1 MMLGLGLGLNKNNFI
16 SSVDPI
22 IDALIK
28 ANCTMY
34 LDPNKADGTS
44 KGINSPLTNPL
55 TDLIGSNDAT
65 LVNFNGTVSSGYDDL
80 TLPNTNVKTFL
91 KGDGVDDYGI
101 IADNESLNPTGTE
114 DFAFCGVFK
123 TDTTIK
129 TSYIFVK
136 NTSTSADV
144 QYGIFIESTGTFKA
158 RLSGNILYE
167 ILGAGSIL
175 PNTLYSFTLKRING
189 RLKIAING
197 VEEYNQPNGVS
208 LVSRD
213 FIRVFCRSNS
223 LDGTVNSLF
232 GNHEIAPLVFFYNG
246 ATGLNETDV
255 DDACALLKAD
265 YF

>member
-91 KGDGVDDYGI
+91 KADGVDDYGT
-101 IADNESLNPTGTE
+101 IANNASIDPTGTE
-114 DFAFCGVFK
+114 DFAYCKIFK
-123 TDTTIK
+123 TIPTNP
-129 TSYIFVK
+129 TSYLLNK
-136 NTSTSADV
+136 SN
-144 QYGIFIESTGTFKA
+144 GSTGTMQYGFFVA
-158 RLSGNILYE
+158 SNQSFGSYIGGGFIGLATVGTISDDE
-167 ILGAGSIL
+167 IHCIIV
-175 PNTLYSFTLKRING
+175 KRIG
-189 RLKIAING
+189 SVLKCEIDGI
-197 VEEYNQPNGVS
+197 ETYNAVNTRSLTSGS
-208 LVSRD
+208 LVRT
-213 FIRVFCRSNS
+213 NAKPTNAG
-223 LDGTVNSLF
+223 GTTHDSF
-232 GNHEIAPLVFFYNG
+232 SAMYGGAEAFFYNG